1 MKSPTMTHLFVAAA
15 LLLGLSASG
24 ARAQL
29 GDLTNTTPQQRAQE
43 LTGIM
48 KKELGLTPE
57 QLDKVEALNLKYAT
71 KMEPVIKGSEGP
83 FRKMRQA
90 REINEEKEAELQQ
103 LLTPEQFNKYKA
115 EKEMMREKFEQRI
128 EKKLDGGM

>member
-1 MKSPTMTHLFVAAA
+1 MRPPTPTRWFVAAA
-15 LLLGLSASG
+15 LLVGLSASG

-29 GDLTNTTPQQRAQE
+29 ADLENTTPQQRAQE

-57 QLDKVEALNLKYAT
+57 QLSKVEALNLKYAT

-90 REINEEKEAELQQ
+90 REINEEKEAELQK
-103 LLTPEQFNKYKA
+103 LLTPEQFDKYKA
-115 EKEMMREKFEQRI
+115 ERQMMREKFEQRI
-128 EKKLDGGM
+128 EKKMDGGM